1 VSRIVF
7 AWELGAN
14 YGYISQF
21 LPFARELKARGHEV
35 VMVVRELHH
44 ASRMLADNN
53 IPLMQAPLWL
63 PTIQGLPEPP
73 LNYAEILLRYG
84 YHDASSLSGVVNAW
98 RALFTLYRADVL
110 IASHAPTALLAARTM
125 GLTAAPLGTGFSIP
139 PHLNP
144 TPNLRYWI
152 KVPYERLVES
162 DQIVL
167 KTSNTILR
175 ANGVEPLKGFSDL
188 FAAQETFL
196 CTLPELDHYPHR
208 ADATYWGAVYDTE
221 MGEELAWPEGGEEN
235 DRIRRILVYLEPQHR
250 DFDALLETIVALGHV
265 ALICAPGI
273 SDNQVKKYSH
283 GKVRVLNQ
291 PIKFSGLLEKCD
303 LMVCHGGH
311 GTTAAM
317 LRAGI
322 PLLLFPNHLEQF
334 LLALRIK
341 EMGMGD
347 MVNAESPP
355 PNMAGLLSRTVITR
369 DFRDNARAF
378 AAKYQA
384 YTREAQLAQITARI
398 ESLAVGK

>member
-1 VSRIVF
+1 MSRIVF

-44 ASRMLADNN
+44 ASRMLADSN

-63 PTIQGLPEPP
+63 PNVQGLPDPP

-84 YHDASSLSGVVNAW
+84 YHDASSLVGVVNAW
-98 RALFTLYRADVL
+98 RALFMLFRADVL

-139 PHLNP
+139 PRLNP

-167 KTSNTILR
+167 KTSNTILG
-175 ANGVEPLKGFSDL
+175 ASGAAPLKAFSDL
-188 FAAQETFL
+188 FVGKETFL
-196 CTLPELDHYPHR
+196 CTLPELDHYQQR
-208 ADATYWGAVYDTE
+208 SGATYWGAVYDTE
-221 MGEELAWPEGGEEN
+221 MGEELTWPEVGEGS
-235 DRIRRILVYLEPQHR
+235 DGIKHILVYLEPQHR
-250 DFDALLETIVALGHV
+250 DFTALLETIVSQGHV

-273 SDNQVKKYSH
+273 SDNQIEKYSR
-283 GKVRVLNQ
+283 GKVRVLNR

-303 LMVCHGGH
+303 LTICHGGH

-317 LRAGI
+317 LRAGV

-334 LLALRIK
+334 LLAARVK

-347 MVNAESPP
+347 LVNIEDSPP
-355 PNMAGLLSRTVITR
+355 DLPALLSRVVRMR
-369 DFRDNARAF
+369 DFRDNAQAF
-378 AAKYQA
+378 ATKYQA
-384 YTREAQLAQITARI
+384 YTRETQLAQITARI
-398 ESLAVGK
+398 ESLAAGK